1 MNTNDTR
8 GQVIPHVQQT
18 YNSPSH
24 CDGLRQRFHEF
35 WTQLPAYKC
44 LAIRNW
50 DQEDSQQG
58 PSTYSPARRLVIACF
73 TAQIRRGAHVGLV
86 LLIANKFRTELLPRL
101 AGLNWCYNAVS
112 IPTAPISLCAHQPRT
127 AAVCFDCVLFD
138 VFWSLLKVR
147 RSIKGT

>member
-1 MNTNDTR
+1 MNTNDNR

-50 DQEDSQQG
+50 DQKDSQQG
-58 PSTYSPARRLVIACF
+58 PSTYSPARSIGYRMFYRTNQARGTSRASPNCQQVSNGAPATSCRSQLMLQCSQHTHSADQPLCPSATHCSRLFRLCF
-73 TAQIRRGAHVGLV
+73 
-86 LLIANKFRTELLPRL
+86 
-101 AGLNWCYNAVS
+101 
-112 IPTAPISLCAHQPRT
+112 
-127 AAVCFDCVLFD
+127 FD